1 MGTTNKEKKSE
12 MTSCVCKGD
21 SVILKVT
28 QIEPKAKVQKTM
40 KEMLGIKSEEEKPPE
55 KTSKKKQDNQILN
68 SIVL

>member
-1 MGTTNKEKKSE
+1 

-21 SVILKVT
+21 SVILKVM

-55 KTSKKKQDNQILN
+55 KTSKKK
-68 SIVL
+68 

>member
-1 MGTTNKEKKSE
+1 

-21 SVILKVT
+21 SVILKIT

-55 KTSKKKQDNQILN
+55 KTSKKK
-68 SIVL
+68 